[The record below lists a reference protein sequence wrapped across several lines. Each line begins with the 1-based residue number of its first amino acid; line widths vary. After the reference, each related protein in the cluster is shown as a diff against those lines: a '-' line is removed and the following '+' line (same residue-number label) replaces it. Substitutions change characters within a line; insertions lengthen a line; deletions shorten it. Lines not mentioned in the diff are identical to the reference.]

1 MNVKKIKD
9 PVSALTHFVALLAC
23 IPVTVFL
30 ILKGVFA
37 NSPVHIVAFSIFG
50 ASLILLY
57 TASTLYHSI
66 NISEKVSTIL
76 RRIDHIMIFVL
87 IAGSYTPI
95 CLITLKGA
103 WGYTLLSLVW
113 SIAALG
119 IVFKVFFINAPRKI
133 TTFIYVAMGWLVV
146 IAFVPLVKSI
156 SVLGLIL
163 LATGGIVYSA
173 GAVIYAT
180 KKPKLNFKF
189 FGFHEVFHVFVMVG
203 SAFHIVLM
211 FKCI

>member
-9 PVSALTHFVALLAC
+9 PVSALTHFIALLAC

-66 NISEKVSTIL
+66 NISEKVSMVL
-76 RRIDHIMIFVL
+76 KRVDHIMIFVL

-95 CLITLKGA
+95 CLITLKGV

-113 SIAALG
+113 SITALG
-119 IVFKVFFINAPRKI
+119 IIFKIFFINAPRKI
-133 TTFIYVAMGWLVV
+133 NTFIYVVMGWLIVV
-146 IAFVPLVKSI
+146 AFVPLSKNLSL
-156 SVLGLIL
+156 LGLIL
-163 LATGGIVYSA
+163 LSVGGLVYSA
-173 GAVIYAT
+173 GAIIYAT

-189 FGFHEVFHVFVMVG
+189 FGFHEVFHVFVMAG
-203 SAFHIVLM
+203 SAFHIALM
-211 FKCI
+211 FNCV